1 MKSPVRLNPV
11 SPLLFMTLI
20 YFTFSALV
28 PKSFAVVPPPDGGYP
43 NFTTAE
49 GQNALKSL
57 TTGAGNTAV
66 GWSSL
71 LNVTTGSFNTGVGA
85 GTLAL
90 NIADSNTATGTAAL
104 LLNTTGTENT
114 ANGTAALLSNSDGI
128 SNSAFG
134 AFALNSNLGGSSN
147 TAVGDRTLFLNTTG
161 GFNTATGSFAL
172 QANTTGSD
180 NTAVGAGALE
190 SNTGSEN
197 TAIGSAALLFNN
209 TGAANTAIGFQ
220 ALLSN
225 NGIANTACGH
235 QALVSNTTTD
245 NNTANGFQA
254 LFSNTEGSRNT
265 AIGSSALVGN
275 TMGNDNTA
283 IGFGALVNNTTGG
296 NNIALGSSAGA
307 FVTGNHNIHIGHI
320 GFANDSGTIRI
331 GVPANQAATFIAG
344 VSGATVPGGVT
355 VVVDAGGHLGTIVS
369 SQRFKDDIK
378 PMDKGSEAILALNP
392 VTFRYKKE
400 LDPNG
405 IPQFGLVAE
414 HVAKVNPDLVAR
426 DAKGELYTVRYE
438 AVNAMLLNEFL
449 KEHKRVQEQ
458 QAQITALNSRVVT
471 QEALNAQEKQEFHA
485 TIARQ
490 DNAIRA
496 LIATVKEQAAQIQK
510 VSAQLEVGKSDVPV
524 VCLRGRRHR

>member
-1 MKSPVRLNPV
+1 MKSAIRLNPV
-11 SPLLFMTLI
+11 SPLLFMTLV
-20 YFTFSALV
+20 YFTFSAPV
-28 PKSFAVVPPPDGGYP
+28 PKSFAILPPPDGGYP

-49 GQNALKSL
+49 GTNALKNL
-57 TTGAGNTAV
+57 TSGAANTGL

-90 NIADSNTATGTAAL
+90 NTGDSNTATGTAAL

-147 TAVGDRTLFLNTTG
+147 TAVGDRALFLNTTG

-172 QANTTGSD
+172 QANTVGSD
-180 NTAVGAGALE
+180 NTAVGAGSLE

-197 TAIGSAALLFNN
+197 TAIGSATLLFNT
-209 TGAANTAIGFQ
+209 TGNHNTAAGFE
-220 ALLSN
+220 ALQINS
-225 NGIANTACGH
+225 ADDNTACGYQALAANTTGSVNTAMGH
-235 QALVSNTTTD
+235 HALVSNVGGNINTAVGEEALQ
-245 NNTANGFQA
+245 NNT
-254 LFSNTEGSRNT
+254 SGS
-265 AIGSSALVGN
+265 
-275 TMGNDNTA
+275 DNTA
-283 IGFGALVNNTTGG
+283 VGAGAGSNLTTG
-296 NNIALGSSAGA
+296 S
-307 FVTGNHNIHIGHI
+307 HNIDIGDS
-320 GFANDSGTIRI
+320 GVAGESGTIRI
-331 GVPANQAATFIAG
+331 GNNIHHFQAFIAG
-344 VSGATVPGGVT
+344 ISGVTVPGGVG
-355 VVVDAGGHLGTIVS
+355 VIVDINGHLGTNVS
-369 SQRFKDDIK
+369 SARFKDEIK
-378 PMDKGSEAILALNP
+378 PMNKASEDILALKP
-392 VTFRYKKE
+392 VTFCYKKE

-414 HVAKVNPDLVAR
+414 EVAKVNPDLVAR
-426 DAKGELYTVRYE
+426 DANGELYTVRYE

-471 QEALNAQEKQEFHA
+471 QEAINAQDKQEFHA

-510 VSAQLEVGKSDVPV
+510 VSAQLEVGKGDVQV
-524 VCLRGRRHR
+524 VCLRGVASREVEQNP

>member
-1 MKSPVRLNPV
+1 MKSAIRLNPV
-11 SPLLFMTLI
+11 SPLLFMTLV
-20 YFTFSALV
+20 YFTFSAPV
-28 PKSFAVVPPPDGGYP
+28 PKSFAILPPPDGGYP

-49 GQNALKSL
+49 GTNALKNL
-57 TTGAGNTAV
+57 TSGAANTGL

-90 NIADSNTATGTAAL
+90 NTGDSNTATGTAAL

-147 TAVGDRTLFLNTTG
+147 TAVGDRALFLNTTG

-172 QANTTGSD
+172 QANTVGSD
-180 NTAVGAGALE
+180 NTAVGAGSLE

-197 TAIGSAALLFNN
+197 TAIGSATLLFNT
-209 TGAANTAIGFQ
+209 TGNHNTAAGFE
-220 ALLSN
+220 ALKINS
-225 NGIANTACGH
+225 ADDNTACGH
-235 QALVSNTTTD
+235 QALAGNTTGFG
-245 NNTANGFQA
+245 NTATGNQA
-254 LFSNTEGSRNT
+254 LFNNNDGNLNT
-265 AIGSSALVGN
+265 AIGWNALLQNSSGI
-275 TMGNDNTA
+275 D
-283 IGFGALVNNTTGG
+283 
-296 NNIALGSSAGA
+296 NIALGAGA
-307 FVTGNHNIHIGHI
+307 GDSLTTGSHNIYI
-320 GFANDSGTIRI
+320 ANSGVAESGTIRI
-331 GVPANQAATFIAG
+331 GNGIHHTQAFIAG
-344 VSGATVPGGVT
+344 ISGVTVPGGVA
-355 VVVDAGGHLGTIVS
+355 VIIDANGHLGTNVS
-369 SQRFKDDIK
+369 SQRFKDEIK
-378 PMDKGSEAILALNP
+378 PMDKASEAILALKP

-400 LDPNG
+400 FDPNG
-405 IPQFGLVAE
+405 VPQFGLVAE
-414 HVAKVNPDLVAR
+414 DVAKVNPDLVAR
-426 DAKGELYTVRYE
+426 DANGELYTVRYE

-471 QEALNAQEKQEFHA
+471 QEAINAQDKQEFHA

-510 VSAQLEVGKSDVPV
+510 VSAQLEVGKGDVQV
-524 VCLRGRRHR
+524 VCLRGVASREVEQNP